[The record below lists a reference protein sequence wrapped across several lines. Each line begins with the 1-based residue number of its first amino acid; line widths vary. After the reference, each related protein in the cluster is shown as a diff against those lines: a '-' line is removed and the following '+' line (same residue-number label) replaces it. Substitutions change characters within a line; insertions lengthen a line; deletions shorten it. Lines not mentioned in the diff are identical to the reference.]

1 MQPKVIDLT
10 ASTTSLPAH
19 GLNEEQLA
27 KVQPLIELLETQLL
41 HCVDDI
47 RQGRWTTESNSRLK
61 TRAELKLRELV
72 VRPQISHFHNI
83 LNKIELSSSAWVHT

>member
-1 MQPKVIDLT
+1 MQTNVIDLT

-27 KVQPLIELLETQLL
+27 KLQPVIDLVETQLL

-47 RQGRWTTESNSRLK
+47 RQARWKTDSRLK
-61 TRAELKLRELV
+61 TRAELNLRQLV
-72 VRPQISHFHNI
+72 VRPQISHFQDI
-83 LNKIELSSSAWVHT
+83 LNKIELSSSAWVHC

>member
-1 MQPKVIDLT
+1 MQTNVIDLT
-10 ASTTSLPAH
+10 GSTTSAH

-27 KVQPLIELLETQLL
+27 KLQPLIELVETQLL

-47 RQGRWTTESNSRLK
+47 RQGRWTTDPKLK

-72 VRPQISHFHNI
+72 VRRQISHFHSI
-83 LNKIELSSSAWVHT
+83 LKKIKLYSSAWVNS